1 MTVHKPRDR
10 WKGFVENV
18 GLMVNRP
25 APLQFAALCYR
36 LTKKR
41 TEFLLITSRDTG
53 RWIIPKGWA
62 IKNKTEA
69 ESAAQ
74 EAFEEAG
81 AVGPIES
88 KPLGTFDYDKWMPGG
103 FPVECR
109 VQVYAMQ
116 VERLEKTYPEVE
128 ERKRK
133 WFGKKGA
140 IARVQ
145 EPELQE
151 IIASFS
157 SK

>member
-74 EAFEEAG
+74 EAFEEASRHSQ
-81 AVGPIES
+81 VGS
-88 KPLGTFDYDKWMPGG
+88 LLGM
-103 FPVECR
+103 R
-109 VQVYAMQ
+109 S
-116 VERLEKTYPEVE
+116 ERWV
-128 ERKRK
+128 
-133 WFGKKGA
+133 G
-140 IARVQ
+140 
-145 EPELQE
+145 
-151 IIASFS
+151 S
-157 SK
+157 SKLPAIGELRGVR